1 MHCIGDEV
9 PTYHMRCPEH
19 TFRKQLLNGQ
29 LLVHFLMPNV
39 EVQGRG
45 AASSRSVPWND
56 GFGVLGGK
64 LDDLERFTPL
74 LGVPQ
79 VVLHL
84 LAKPTLGAG
93 VKGDG

>member
-1 MHCIGDEV
+1 
-9 PTYHMRCPEH
+9 MRVRRSEACSSVWRALDSL
-19 TFRKQLLNGQ
+19 TT
-29 LLVHFLMPNV
+29 NV

-45 AASSRSVPWND
+45 AALSRSVPWND

>member
-1 MHCIGDEV
+1 MA
-9 PTYHMRCPEH
+9 RCGSRHSGGPASSEMG
-19 TFRKQLLNGQ
+19 F
-29 LLVHFLMPNV
+29 FYSFNV
-39 EVQGRG
+39 EVQGRD
-45 AASSRSVPWND
+45 AASSRRVPWND

>member
-1 MHCIGDEV
+1 MTPRAGKVNCRAFWV
-9 PTYHMRCPEH
+9 W
-19 TFRKQLLNGQ
+19 
-29 LLVHFLMPNV
+29 VPNV

-45 AASSRSVPWND
+45 ADSSRSVPWND